1 MEEPLPAN
9 GPAGPAQLSLLEA
22 FDAIPTSNNI
32 LIMLNRAHRQPQ
44 YDVLLHSFL
53 DELGDILH
61 CDIMKNYH
69 EPICTI
75 LIASPG
81 RVTPYHI
88 DNSMN
93 FLMQIAGSKA
103 FYIFDGSDPEI
114 LTNGEVERFW
124 GAGDPGAAEWTEA
137 KQLKALPYDLGP
149 GLGVHVPCPYPHW
162 AQNGSEVSV
171 AVSINIR
178 HMIETTADV
187 HRLNHR
193 LRRLGLAPTP
203 PGQSRLKD
211 GVKAAAMQAMRS
223 VKQVARRAPGS

>member
-1 MEEPLPAN
+1 VGEGSVGSKWTG
-9 GPAGPAQLSLLEA
+9 GPAKLSLREA
-22 FDAIPTSNNI
+22 FDAIPTGKI
-32 LIMLNRAHRQPQ
+32 LIILKRAHRQPQ
-44 YDVLLHSFL
+44 YDQLLHSFL
-53 DELGDILH
+53 TELGDVLH
-61 CDIMKNYH
+61 CDIMKNYR

-88 DNSMN
+88 DDSMN
-93 FLMQIAGSKA
+93 FLMQIAGSKT
-103 FYIFDGSDPEI
+103 FYIFDGSDREI
-114 LTNGEVERFW
+114 LTNHEVEQFW

-137 KQLKALPYDLGP
+137 KQQKAWRYDLGP

-171 AVSINIR
+171 AVSINLR
-178 HMIETTADV
+178 HMVETAADV

-193 LRRLGLAPTP
+193 LRRLGLTPTP

-211 GVKAAAMQAMRS
+211 GVKATAMQMIRS
-223 VKQVARRAPGS
+223 AKQVARRTPAS